1 MLCACN
7 PPSKHEIDNTQKESR
22 MTVDSEED
30 LEGLKR
36 AGYVVGLALKEM
48 AAQVKPGVTTLQL
61 DEIGASVM
69 KAHGANSAPRLV
81 YRFPGAT
88 CISINNE
95 AAHGI
100 PSQRQVQ
107 AGDLVNLD
115 VSAELN
121 GYFADAA
128 LTIAV
133 PPVEAIQHNLVRC
146 ARVALQK
153 AIAAA
158 RAGRPIHAIGKA
170 IEDQAASCGFE
181 TLMDLGGHG
190 VGRTI
195 HEDPHNVACYYNPKD
210 KRMLSEGMVLTIE
223 PFLTTGARSVYT
235 DKANGWTLKTRDGS
249 LSAQFEHTLV
259 ITKGQPVIITALPS

>member
-1 MLCACN
+1 
-7 PPSKHEIDNTQKESR
+7 
-22 MTVDSEED
+22 MTVDSDSD

-36 AGYVVGLALKEM
+36 AGHIVGLALKEM
-48 AAQVKPGVTTLQL
+48 AAQVKPGITTRDL
-61 DEIGASVM
+61 DEIGNKVLVS
-69 KAHGANSAPRLV
+69 HGARSAPQLV
-81 YRFPGAT
+81 YQFPGAT

-100 PSQRQVQ
+100 PGDRVIQ

-128 LTIAV
+128 LTV
-133 PPVEAIQHNLVRC
+133 PVLPVDSIRHNLVHC
-146 ARVALQK
+146 ARLALQK
-153 AIAAA
+153 ALTAA
-158 RAGRPIHAIGKA
+158 RAGQPINAIGKA
-170 IEDQAASCGFE
+170 IENQAASCGFS

-195 HEDPHNVACYYNPKD
+195 HEDPHNVACYYNSKD
-210 KRMLSEGMVLTIE
+210 KRVLTEGMVLTIE
-223 PFLTTGARSVYT
+223 PFLTTGARNVFT
-235 DKANGWTLKTRDGS
+235 DKSNGWTLKTMDGS

-259 ITKGQPVIITALPS
+259 VTKGQPVIITAF

>member
-1 MLCACN
+1 
-7 PPSKHEIDNTQKESR
+7 
-22 MTVDSEED
+22 MTVDSEKD

-36 AGYVVGLALKEM
+36 AGRVVGLALKAM
-48 AAQVKPGVTTLQL
+48 AAQVRPGMTTQAL
-61 DEIGASVM
+61 DAIGDQVLRS
-69 KAHGANSAPRLV
+69 HGARSAPQLV

-100 PSQRQVQ
+100 PGERVIQ

-115 VSAELN
+115 VSAELE

-128 LTIAV
+128 LTVAV
-133 PPVEAIQHNLVRC
+133 PPVDPIRHNLVHC
-146 ARVALQK
+146 ARQALKK
-153 AIAAA
+153 AISVV
-158 RAGRPIHAIGKA
+158 RAGQPIHVIGKA
-170 IEDQAASCGFE
+170 IEEQAARCGFT

-190 VGRTI
+190 VGRSI
-195 HEDPHNVACYYNPKD
+195 HEEPHQVACFYNPHD
-210 KRMLSEGMVLTIE
+210 KRLLLEGMVLTIE

-235 DKANGWTLKTRDGS
+235 DKQNGWTLKTLDGS

-259 ITKGQPVIITALPS
+259 VTKGQPVIITTL